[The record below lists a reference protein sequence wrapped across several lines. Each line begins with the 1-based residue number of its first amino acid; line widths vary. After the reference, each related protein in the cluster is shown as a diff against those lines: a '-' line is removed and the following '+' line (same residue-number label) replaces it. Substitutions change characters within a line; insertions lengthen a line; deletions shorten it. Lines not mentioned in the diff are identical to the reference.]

1 MSHLRIEINNTQ
13 MNHNKDIDLVITMY
27 NLIEYSDNYSEIS
40 GNLWQY
46 YGNGPYL
53 TDAGNIIN
61 SSVTDNNSAFFRFKQ
76 KITIKTADGGTKD
89 G

>member
-13 MNHNKDIDLVITMY
+13 MNHNKNIDLVITMY
-27 NLIEYSDNYSEIS
+27 NLIEYSYNYSKIS

-46 YGNGPYL
+46 YGDGPYL

-61 SSVTDNNSAFFRFKQ
+61 SSVADNNSAFFRFKQ